1 MEFQVGGDFKL
12 QHTSENVESSR
23 SQVEKC
29 AAEVMKVKIA
39 SAVIP
44 LSDCLGDYSPHQ

>member
-1 MEFQVGGDFKL
+1 MEFQVRGDFKL

-23 SQVEKC
+23 SRVEKC

-44 LSDCLGDYSPHQ
+44 LSNCLADYSPHQ